1 MPDPDPTSPDAA
13 KGRLF
18 SFDNLKWLIG
28 TLSLPLV
35 LLLLSTHFQ
44 EQSKR
49 NSDSAI
55 RAANDRANADSKI
68 RLYSELLNK
77 REEADNTVRRDVF
90 DKLMNRYLSPAHAD
104 LDSKVVVLE
113 LLALNFHDSLNLS
126 PLFWQLDR
134 QIDKAAAPRR
144 MALRAQLDRVALA
157 VKNRQV
163 ALLAPDDNPATYH
176 VELAQVP
183 PLASDGNCG
192 ALPTELAQTT
202 QQRTVLEV
210 AASYQDTGASAT
222 PKQHQRTFYL
232 EIECHDKKE
241 RRLSL
246 IVEDGTSRRR
256 WHFWLD
262 TYDFPLVN
270 FTRVSRDER
279 FALVLDNY
287 EDGFAKLRFVYF
299 PSARGGAKDK
309 PYIADVMSQLL
320 PAGAA
325 LPYEVPAAGKANGA
339 SASGPGR

>member
-1 MPDPDPTSPDAA
+1 MPDADATSPSPA
-13 KGRLF
+13 KGKVF
-18 SFDNLKWLIG
+18 SLDNLKWLIG

-49 NSDSAI
+49 NSDNAI
-55 RAANDRANADSKI
+55 RAANERANADSKI

-90 DKLMNRYLSPAHAD
+90 DKLMSRYLSPAHTD

-134 QIDKAAAPRR
+134 QIDKAVAPKRV
-144 MALRAQLDRVALA
+144 ALRAQLDRVALA

-183 PLASDGNCG
+183 PLAGDGNCG
-192 ALPTELAQTT
+192 ALPTELAQTA

-210 AASYQDTGASAT
+210 LAGYQDTSAGAA
-222 PKQHQRTFYL
+222 PIQHQRKFYL
-232 EIECHDKKE
+232 EIECHDRKE

-246 IVEDGTSRRR
+246 IVEDGASGRR

-287 EDGFAKLRFVYF
+287 EEGFAKLRFVYF
-299 PSARGGAKDK
+299 PSTRGGAKDK

-320 PAGAA
+320 PASAA
-325 LPYEVPAAGKANGA
+325 LSYAAPAAGKGSAAPLPA
-339 SASGPGR
+339 SR